1 MQLRGRLK
9 QLTESKVNRINDLV
23 FKYKKL
29 KKNLGKNAVLDK
41 LKMHIR
47 HLPSEEEQIRQ
58 AAEVV
63 FELSVEP
70 DVPYLEVLRKVM
82 CLTGLPEAKVDAVLF
97 DVLEEL
103 DIEFE
108 EMSDDE
114 VQTAVAINK
123 DDVMDVYCDVLLKR
137 RFQKQMME
145 K

>member
-29 KKNLGKNAVLDK
+29 KKKLGKNAVLDK
-41 LKMHIR
+41 LKTHIR
-47 HLPSEEEQIRQ
+47 HLPSEEEQVLR

-63 FELSVEP
+63 FELNVQP
-70 DVPYLEVLRKVM
+70 DVPYLEVLRKVI
-82 CLTGLPEAKVDAVLF
+82 CLTGLPESKVDTMLSDA
-97 DVLEEL
+97 LEEL
-103 DIEFE
+103 GIEFE
-108 EMSDDE
+108 EMNDDE
-114 VQTAVAINK
+114 LKTAVAINK

>member
-1 MQLRGRLK
+1 MQLRGRLR

-29 KKNLGKNAVLDK
+29 KKKLGKNAVLDK

-47 HLPSEEEQIRQ
+47 HLPSEEEQVLR

-63 FELSVEP
+63 FDLNVKP
-70 DVPYLEVLRKVM
+70 DIPYLEVLRKVI
-82 CLTGLPEAKVDAVLF
+82 CLTGLPEVKVDTMLPDA
-97 DVLEEL
+97 LEKLEI
-103 DIEFE
+103 DFE

-114 VQTAVAINK
+114 IKTAVAINK
-123 DDVMDVYCDVLLKR
+123 DDVMDVYCDILLKR
-137 RFQKQMME
+137 RFQKQMLQ

>member
-29 KKNLGKNAVLDK
+29 KKKLGKNAVLDK

-70 DVPYLEVLRKVM
+70 DVPYLEVLRKVI